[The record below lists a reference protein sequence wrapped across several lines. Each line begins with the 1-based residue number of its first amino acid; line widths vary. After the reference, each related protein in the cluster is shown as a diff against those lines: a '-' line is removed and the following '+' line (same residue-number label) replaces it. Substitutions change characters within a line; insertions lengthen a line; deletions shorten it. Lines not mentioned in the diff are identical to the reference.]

1 MNHISR
7 SAIVLFMFGLAGC
20 GEQIAHDLTTPEGA
34 ILCLED
40 AYRAKDVDAAVKC
53 KDFNIEAKLMFQK
66 LEKDWAN
73 DEVVTM
79 TANVLELGFR
89 SELEGTGFPDFNNV
103 DSSFSNKTPYNG
115 NEDIVQLT
123 EICRHSDGSSS
134 INKMIVAKTPDGW
147 KVVTVP
153 E

>member
-1 MNHISR
+1 MGASL
-7 SAIVLFMFGLAGC
+7 SGASFGG
-20 GEQIAHDLTTPEGA
+20 
-34 ILCLED
+34 
-40 AYRAKDVDAAVKC
+40 
-53 KDFNIEAKLMFQK
+53 AKLDGAYLSGVNLSGVTFNNVTCQN
-66 LEKDWAN
+66 AN
-73 DEVVTM
+73 
-79 TANVLELGFR
+79 
-89 SELEGTGFPDFNNV
+89 FNNV

-123 EICRHSDGSSS
+123 ETCRHSDGSTS